1 MIVIETP
8 RLILRQ
14 FESGDLEDLHH
25 ILSDATTMS
34 FWPAPFTR
42 EETQKWLERCLD
54 SYRENGPARLA
65 VILREGNVRIGD
77 CGLARSEI
85 DGRPENDLGYIIH
98 HAFWKHGYGTEAA
111 EACMWYGFD
120 TLQLR
125 RICAN
130 MPVDHIA
137 SRHVA
142 EKLGMRLE
150 KQFENTRNRNIL
162 TCLYVREVEPLT
174 GGSAPQKEGRAHDD

>member
-14 FESGDLEDLHH
+14 FESRDLEDLHR

-42 EETQKWLERCLD
+42 EETQKWLERRLD

-65 VILREGNVRIGD
+65 VILREENVLIGD
-77 CGLARSEI
+77 CGLVRAEI
-85 DGRPENDLGYIIH
+85 DRGPENDLGYIIH
-98 HAFWKHGYGTEAA
+98 HAFWRYGYGTEAA
-111 EACMWYGFD
+111 EACMRYGFD
-120 TLQLR
+120 TLQLH

-137 SRHVA
+137 SRRVA
-142 EKLGMRLE
+142 ERLDMRLE
-150 KQFENTRNRNIL
+150 KLFENTRNRNIL
-162 TCLYVREVEPLT
+162 TCLYVREVEPR
-174 GGSAPQKEGRAHDD
+174 AAKERTSP